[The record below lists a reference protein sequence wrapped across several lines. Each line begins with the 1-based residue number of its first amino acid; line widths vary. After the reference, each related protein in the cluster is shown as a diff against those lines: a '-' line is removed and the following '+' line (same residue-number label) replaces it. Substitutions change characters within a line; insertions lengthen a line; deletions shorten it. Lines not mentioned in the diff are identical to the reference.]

1 MSDADEIL
9 KALGLVEQRVKDAH
23 VALTVEGDPNG
34 CQQCRIIVFGLFQ
47 EVLGSVSDMT
57 KRIEHI
63 EKAFIR
69 DAEGKIDTLG
79 HCEYHKTVVKSRTT
93 WMDTLHQLREWGIK
107 GIIGAIAVGICTL
120 AVEWLR
126 RKS

>member
-9 KALGLVEQRVKDAH
+9 KALGLVEQRAKDARN
-23 VALTVEGDPNG
+23 ALTVEGDPHG
-34 CQQCRIIVFGLFQ
+34 CQQCRIVMFGLFQ
-47 EVLGSVSDMT
+47 EVLGNVSNIN
-57 KRIEHI
+57 KRLDTL

-69 DAEGKIDTLG
+69 THEGLDVDG
-79 HCEYHKTVVKSRTT
+79 HRLYHQTVVKSRTT